1 MNIGY
6 WLQRF
11 CGRPT
16 CNLGSR
22 TKLLASAKIINIR
35 ARHDCINIGTDSVIA
50 GEILTFGHGGS
61 ITIGDWCF
69 VGKGTRVWSATSITI
84 GSRVLISH
92 NVNIFDSFTH
102 PINRKERHEHFKAII
117 QKGHPKELDLGE
129 RAVVI
134 ENDVWIGANAC
145 ILRGVHIGEGA
156 IIGSCSVVTHDV
168 PKFSVVA
175 GNPACIVRE
184 LAQNER

>member
-1 MNIGY
+1 MNVNY

-11 CGRPT
+11 VGKPT
-16 CNLGSR
+16 CNLGLK
-22 TKLLASAKIINIR
+22 TKLLASAKILNIR
-35 ARHDCINIGTDSVIA
+35 ACHDCINIGGDTIIA
-50 GEILTFGHGGS
+50 GELMTFGHGGS

-92 NVNIFDSFTH
+92 NVNIFDSLTH
-102 PINRKERHEHFKAII
+102 PINSKERHEHFKAIK
-117 QKGHPKELDLGE
+117 QTGHPKDLDLGE
-129 RAVVI
+129 KAVLI
-134 ENDVWIGANAC
+134 DNDVWIGANTC

-156 IIGSCSVVTHDV
+156 IVGAGSVVTHDV
-168 PKFSVVA
+168 PKFTVVA

-184 LAQNER
+184 LAQHER